1 MFNPN
6 DNDVKVKKNTYL
18 ALISPV
24 LCSSASVP
32 ENMYSV
38 NTAGVSE
45 DIPDH
50 LCDLYKYGCKFLSP
64 EQSKNSESF

>member
-1 MFNPN
+1 M
-6 DNDVKVKKNTYL
+6 KVKKNTYL
-18 ALISPV
+18 ALFSPV

-32 ENMYSV
+32 ENVYSV

-45 DIPDH
+45 ELPDH

-64 EQSKNSESF
+64 EQSKNSEGF